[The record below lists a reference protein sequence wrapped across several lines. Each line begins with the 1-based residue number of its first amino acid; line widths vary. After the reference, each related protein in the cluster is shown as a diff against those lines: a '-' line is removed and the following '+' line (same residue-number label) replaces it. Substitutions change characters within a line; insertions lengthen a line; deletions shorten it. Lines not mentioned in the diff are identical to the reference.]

1 MTEHLYAER
10 HRESEAAPIRAE
22 VGMHVEME
30 LLTATGESEAMVVD
44 IVPDKDA
51 DFASGFLGAGTPLAQ
66 AIAGQTAGSL
76 VPYRMADVVEVRILA
91 VTPSR
96 ETPSEDAAS
105 NRQAVIDEAVSKS
118 NLADTLRLALS
129 VDVKWGDYD
138 PEALEKNWD
147 K

>member
-1 MTEHLYAER
+1 MTGHLYAER
-10 HRESEAAPIRAE
+10 NRRPETDQIQAAL
-22 VGMHVEME
+22 GTHVELE
-30 LLTATGESEAMVVD
+30 LVTATGESEAMVVD
-44 IVPDKDA
+44 IVSDNDA
-51 DFASGFLGAGTPLAQ
+51 DFSSGFLGAGTPLAQ
-66 AIAGQTAGSL
+66 AIVGQTAGAQ
-76 VPYRMADVVEVRILA
+76 VPYRKADVVEVRIQS
-91 VTPSR
+91 VTLSLD
-96 ETPSEDAAS
+96 TPPEDVAS